1 MESNPNKLNRWR
13 YPARS
18 NIDPDIEPDF
28 AIDHF
33 VTRYGEFTVLE
44 LRYRN
49 EFTVEESRCMTAEI
63 SWIGMVRSFE
73 EALAFCSWAFASL
86 AFGVPGSPRLSP
98 SLQLNSELAL

>member
-28 AIDHF
+28 AVGHF

-44 LRYRN
+44 VRYRN
-49 EFTVEESRCMTAEI
+49 EFTVEVYNGLDF
-63 SWIGMVRSFE
+63 WIGRFRSFE
-73 EALAFCSWAFASL
+73 EALSYCS
-86 AFGVPGSPRLSP
+86 
-98 SLQLNSELAL
+98 